1 MNEWWT
7 HWIFRDGDN
16 WFFEDPKEN
25 VHGPYD
31 SEAAAK
37 QAVIEYSTSS
47 DAHYASDLPRMPLY
61 QPVPARTVQALYGSD
76 GCVCRFN
83 KGKRLGHLFAHH
95 FEPSPP

>member
-16 WFFEDPKEN
+16 WFFESPDEKIY
-25 VHGPYD
+25 GPYD

-47 DAHYASDLPRMPLY
+47 DAL
-61 QPVPARTVQALYGSD
+61 
-76 GCVCRFN
+76 
-83 KGKRLGHLFAHH
+83 
-95 FEPSPP
+95 